1 MNAGIKVVAQNK
13 KASFQYFVEEKIEAG
28 MVLTGSEVKSLRDG
42 GASLSDSYATV
53 KNGELF
59 LLNSHIAPCQQASY
73 MNHEPKRTRKLL
85 LHKMQIRRLT
95 GKLNEKGFTLIPL
108 KLYFKGGRAKVELGL
123 CKGKKAFDKRETIKK
138 RETKRELARTM
149 RSYKR

>member
-53 KNGELF
+53 KNDELF
-59 LLNSHIAPCQQASY
+59 LLNCHIAPCQQASY

-138 RETKRELARTM
+138 RETKRELARTV
-149 RSYKR
+149 RNYKR